1 MGGFKNY
8 LNDKNLSEAIRKL
21 PDEKADKFIKDEWDG
36 AATYEYN
43 IHAAA
48 EIAKLVPDVIITQ
61 DNKYMYLPSIL
72 RANVWSKIDDIIAK
86 YKVKCLDES
95 VISESSF
102 LRLKDLIEEL
112 QKHGYKQYKNAT
124 PNKMHEYTN
133 NKKIVSL
140 GQYKATADEIDV
152 FRIRDFDIK
161 NGNSFKPK
169 NIEEFIEMIK

>member
-8 LNDKNLSEAIRKL
+8 LELQLTEGTIKIHYEWDRPLDGSEKALSKKYGITIKVINQMHAEITGEKKKILNFLQHEDTLIKADPDMLDVLYSELAEAIRKL

-72 RANVWSKIDDIIAK
+72 RAHVWSKIDEIIAK
-86 YKVKCLDES
+86 YNVKCLD
-95 VISESSF
+95 
-102 LRLKDLIEEL
+102 
-112 QKHGYKQYKNAT
+112 N
-124 PNKMHEYTN
+124 
-133 NKKIVSL
+133 
-140 GQYKATADEIDV
+140 
-152 FRIRDFDIK
+152 
-161 NGNSFKPK
+161 
-169 NIEEFIEMIK
+169 